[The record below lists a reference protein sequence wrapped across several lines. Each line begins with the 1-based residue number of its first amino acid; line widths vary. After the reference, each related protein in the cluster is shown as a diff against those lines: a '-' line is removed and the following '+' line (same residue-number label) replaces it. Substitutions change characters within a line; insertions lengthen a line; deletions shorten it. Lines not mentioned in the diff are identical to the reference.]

1 MAKIDYAGMIDVT
14 TNGQP
19 TLGTIYINGI
29 PFKGI
34 ADDSALGWEEFV
46 WAEEPSRSNSF
57 AFENMDD
64 IDVGLVARC
73 EVNFKYFN
81 IQDFMKFREAI
92 KQRHFMVKFFN
103 VDTGEWIEREMYCSQ
118 SERQKLFYFNPELVG
133 VLNFTIKLVATNR
146 DVVQQQNTK
155 TISYNANGYNITVSS
170 ADTVNYGDQY
180 VLPSAPA
187 LTGYTFD
194 HWDTK
199 GDGSGSGSGW
209 KYNEGQSITI
219 FKDITLYPVYNVIG
233 G

>member
-1 MAKIDYAGMIDVT
+1 MAKIDYNGMVNVT
-14 TNGQP
+14 TGNNP
-19 TLGTIYINGI
+19 SLGTIYINGV
-29 PFKGI
+29 PFSGI

-46 WAEEPSRSNSF
+46 WSEEPSRSNSF

-103 VDTGEWIEREMYCSQ
+103 VDTGSWMEREMYCSK
-118 SERQKLFYFNPELVG
+118 SEMKKLFYFNPDLVG
-133 VLNFTIKLVATNR
+133 VLNFSINLVATNR

-155 TISYNANGYNITVSS
+155 TVSYNANGYNISVAS
-170 ADTVNYGDQY
+170 AETVNYGEQY
-180 VLPSAPA
+180 VLPNAPA

-194 HWDTK
+194 HWDTN

-209 KYNEGQSITI
+209 KYKEGQSITI
-219 FKDITLYPVYNVIG
+219 FKDITLYPVYTAVG